1 MKLVR
6 FLSLPVLAA
15 PVLAVLVA
23 GCGSAPPKVVT
34 TTTSQTPAADPAPVA
49 ATKPPEAG
57 MGATNPDLLPPIA
70 PIALSD
76 EQIAAINSA
85 ANRGEVD
92 QAKLASE
99 KSKNPKIKKFAAM
112 MTAHHADANT
122 KATDMLRKAH
132 ITPEESVTSTQMTT
146 ESSKLVES
154 LKPMSGPEFDRAYID
169 AQVKEHTAILDTL
182 DTKMIPVVKNADLKS
197 ELTAMRA
204 KIDGHLKEAQAIQK
218 SLPTPVPAK

>member
-6 FLSLPVLAA
+6 FLSLPVLAGS
-15 PVLAVLVA
+15 LVLV
-23 GCGSAPPKVVT
+23 GCGGPDPKTVT
-34 TTTSQTPAADPAPVA
+34 TTTTLTPPDPAPVA
-49 ATKPPEAG
+49 ATKPAEPG
-57 MGATNPDLLPPIA
+57 IGGSNPDLLPPVA
-70 PIALSD
+70 PIALTD

-92 QAKLASE
+92 QAKQATE

-112 MTAHHADANT
+112 MTTHHGDANT

-132 ITPEESVTSTQMTT
+132 ITPEESPTSTSMTT
-146 ESSKLVES
+146 ESAKLVES
-154 LKPMSGPEFDRAYID
+154 LKPMNGPEFDRAYID
-169 AQVKEHTAILDTL
+169 AQVKEHTAILDVL
-182 DTKMIPVVKNADLKS
+182 DTKMLPVVKNADLKN
-197 ELTAMRA
+197 ELTSMRA